1 MGFGIARRLAEA
13 GVGVLIADVNTETV
27 KRAVERLAS
36 QGFKDAWVQFVMAKS
51 SVVEGAIETAV
62 SILGDVSILVNNA
75 VIYPFQQIFNTTE
88 ADWDEVIDANL
99 KWAYLCPQEATRHLV
114 EQRRGGCS

>member
-13 GVGVLIADVNTETV
+13 GVGVLIADVNAEAV
-27 KRAVERLAS
+27 KRAMERLAS
-36 QGFKDAWVQFVMAKS
+36 QGFKAAWVQFDMAKS
-51 SVVEGAIETAV
+51 SVVEGVIETAV
-62 SILGDVSILVNNA
+62 SILGVVRILVDNA
-75 VIYPFQQIFNTTE
+75 VIYPFQQIFDTTE

-99 KWAYLCPQEATRHLV
+99 KRAYLCPQEATCHLV